1 MAKFTLSSLDV
12 CGGVSVSVGPQILS
26 PEISCRLTIA
36 FASLVPQAPQS
47 RVSRVIF
54 GGWRE
59 LMLGILGYRVFV
71 LLIWSKFAYDKVSLA
86 DGIAFDIS
94 VRWHQRTHHEG
105 RTASEP
111 RGCRRSRLK
120 VSVVSIFH
128 HEICFMASVCT
139 GRSWTL
145 HNRYRHDSRSA
156 RAREIR
162 CAGGAR
168 IHDSRSLT
176 PADWEN
182 RCASA
187 LQGA

>member
-1 MAKFTLSSLDV
+1 MV
-12 CGGVSVSVGPQILS
+12 VPPVSVGPQILS

-59 LMLGILGYRVFV
+59 LMLGILGSRVFV
-71 LLIWSKFAYDKVSLA
+71 LSIRSKFAYDKVSLV
-86 DGIAFDIS
+86 DMIAFGIS

-111 RGCRRSRLK
+111 RRCRRSRLK

-128 HEICFMASVCT
+128 REICFMASVCT

-156 RAREIR
+156 HAREIR
-162 CAGGAR
+162 RAGGAR

>member
-59 LMLGILGYRVFV
+59 LMLGILGYRV
-71 LLIWSKFAYDKVSLA
+71 SCSYCQSGASFAYDKVSLV
-86 DGIAFDIS
+86 DVIALDIS

-105 RTASEP
+105 RKASEP
-111 RGCRRSRLK
+111 RGYRRSRLK

-128 HEICFMASVCT
+128 REICFMASVCT

-168 IHDSRSLT
+168 IHARLAVANS
-176 PADWEN
+176 
-182 RCASA
+182 C
-187 LQGA
+187 

>member
-94 VRWHQRTHHEG
+94 VRWHQRVNTMIR
-105 RTASEP
+105 RTVDGSPTGAAAP
-111 RGCRRSRLK
+111 SRTVPLDPL
-120 VSVVSIFH
+120 
-128 HEICFMASVCT
+128 
-139 GRSWTL
+139 TL
-145 HNRYRHDSRSA
+145 D
-156 RAREIR
+156 
-162 CAGGAR
+162 
-168 IHDSRSLT
+168 
-176 PADWEN
+176 
-182 RCASA
+182 A
-187 LQGA
+187 LAI